1 MKLEIIMLSERS
13 QTQINIACFFL
24 CIKFRSKNKDMN
36 RGTILEARAG
46 DPTGGEE
53 TKEGDGGMYRL

>member
-1 MKLEIIMLSERS
+1 L
-13 QTQINIACFFL
+13 
-24 CIKFRSKNKDMN
+24 